1 MISIILFAQRLNL
14 PVFVSHCWQSD
25 SKLRFRTEL
34 RRFTISCTKKLK
46 RKYLQRVG
54 FFPFFSHQRLLQTF
68 YDVEQARIGIV
79 RSLFSQFSKEHTST
93 LSPEFTANQ
102 QITLN
107 HISRKVH
114 RICNF
119 YTDLPENVHCK
130 YRRQRTY
137 ILRLTKTIN
146 LM

>member
-1 MISIILFAQRLNL
+1 MKLEDDINYFVRTCMQRLNL

-34 RRFTISCTKKLK
+34 RRRFTISCTKKLK

-68 YDVEQARIGIV
+68 YDVELARIGIV
-79 RSLFSQFSKEHTST
+79 RSLFSQFSKEYTSI
-93 LSPEFTANQ
+93 LSTEFTANQ

-119 YTDLPENVHCK
+119 YTCLKMSTVSIEDNEPTFLD
-130 YRRQRTY
+130 
-137 ILRLTKTIN
+137 
-146 LM
+146 